1 MLRTKS
7 ELKTACFYA
16 LHNFVQYLRKNEYFE
31 MHEKNGNEGGNDE
44 NNGGNDENNG
54 GSDDGGSGRG
64 MTCATQ
70 TAGVGKNVDNKT
82 KSDKKMKRE
91 KREMRIYEEV
101 TRNLRFVET
110 ADVRL
115 LFEGRVTRST
125 LDLYLNNQK
134 RKEGGAGRSG
144 GRGGSASDQVQGAN
158 NDSAKGHRAPVRF
171 KKIDGNDK
179 LR

>member
-70 TAGVGKNVDNKT
+70 TAGVDNKT

-91 KREMRIYEEV
+91 KREARIYEEV

-134 RKEGGAGRSG
+134 RKEGGAGWSG